1 MANPTDQ
8 LSLQDPD
15 AKLAGQP
22 IPEHQSRKLMD
33 QESRRG
39 PRVKRDYVEKYTSN
53 PFAMQV
59 PNATGSAL
67 QRCSFLN
74 SSNVLFFLFDNFALS
89 TEQTDDS
96 NTIEEDFRGSDG
108 YE

>member
-1 MANPTDQ
+1 MQSSQANQYPNIRVGSSWT
-8 LSLQDPD
+8 
-15 AKLAGQP
+15 KCLA
-22 IPEHQSRKLMD
+22 
-33 QESRRG
+33 RG

-74 SSNVLFFLFDNFALS
+74 SSNALFFLLDNFALS